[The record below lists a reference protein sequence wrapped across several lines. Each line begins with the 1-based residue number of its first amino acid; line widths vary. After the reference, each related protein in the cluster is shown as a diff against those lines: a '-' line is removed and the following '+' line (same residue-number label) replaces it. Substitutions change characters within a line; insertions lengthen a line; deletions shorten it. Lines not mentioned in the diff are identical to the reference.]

1 MRPSVYL
8 AYLSMAV
15 TILIGNCG
23 QANTLSGEA
32 LYDVACGACHS
43 LGTSTDHRIGPPL
56 GALLNRQ
63 AGAIQGYR
71 YSEALSNSGWT
82 WTLPTLLAW
91 LSDPDAAMPNNAMNY
106 VNHLTATEAQLL
118 GEWLLQQP

>member
-1 MRPSVYL
+1 MKPSAYL
-8 AYLSMAV
+8 AYLSTALTV
-15 TILIGNCG
+15 LICNCG
-23 QANTLSGEA
+23 QANTLLGEA

-43 LGTSTDHRIGPPL
+43 LGNSTDHRIGPPL

-106 VNHLTATEAQLL
+106 VNHLTATETQLL

>member
-1 MRPSVYL
+1 MRSSVYL
-8 AYLSMAV
+8 AYLSMAMTV
-15 TILIGNCG
+15 LICSGG
-23 QANTLSGEA
+23 QANTLSGEL

-56 GALLNRQ
+56 GALLNRK
-63 AGAIQGYR
+63 AGAVQGYR

-106 VNHLTATEAQLL
+106 VNHLTATETQLL